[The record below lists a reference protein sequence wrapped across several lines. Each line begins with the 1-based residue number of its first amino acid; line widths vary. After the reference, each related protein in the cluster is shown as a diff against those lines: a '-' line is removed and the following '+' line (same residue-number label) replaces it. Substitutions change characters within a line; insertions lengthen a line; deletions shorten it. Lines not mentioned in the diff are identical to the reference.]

1 MSNEK
6 RSGAFGLEI
15 QQRRTACGMM
25 LEELAER
32 AGLSP
37 SFLKELE
44 SGEENPSLASILGLA
59 QAFKVAP
66 SDLLA
71 SVAKEPTL
79 ESSVVQALKVVPSD
93 VLRSFLEATEQA
105 QEPTAS
111 IEPPQTNLS

>member
-6 RSGAFGLEI
+6 RYSAFGLEI
-15 QQRRTACGMM
+15 QQRCTACGMT

-32 AGLSP
+32 ALLSP

-44 SGEENPSLASILGLA
+44 SGEEYPSLASILGLS
-59 QAFKVAP
+59 QAFKVVP

-79 ESSVVQALKVVPSD
+79 EPSVVQALKAVPSD
-93 VLRSFLEATEQA
+93 MLRSFLEATEQA
-105 QEPTAS
+105 QEAAAAV
-111 IEPPQTNLS
+111 EPPPTNDS